1 MGLKQQPNE
10 SYIDYMER
18 VSKSKI
24 WNTEDQ
30 AVNDLTTQG
39 AEKLINKQV

>member
-1 MGLKQQPNE
+1 MGIKTTTKMKVTLITRN
-10 SYIDYMER
+10 

-30 AVNDLTTQG
+30 AVNDLTTR